1 MGDSGRGGDWRRHGV
16 DAHALI
22 DMISETHD
30 SVDALHEMIRRRLV
44 PAFPEFLQ
52 CRSSEELHRHPR
64 YQELAEEIRAALE
77 TPQMG
82 DFRRVEAP
90 RKERYRFVAWN
101 IERGT
106 QLPGQLQALRND
118 AFLKDAD
125 VLLLVETDAG
135 MARSGNVDVARRMAQ
150 ELGMCYAFVPCYLSL
165 VKGSG
170 VERDTP
176 GENDLGLHGNAIL
189 SRYPL
194 RDVRAI
200 ALENGIDKIASRE
213 KRLGRQTTLAGVV
226 DFPGQSMATA
236 SVHLCAQS
244 SQQHRMEQMR
254 SILDTMPDDMPVV
267 LGGDWNTSTYN
278 SSRAFHAIC
287 GFWLRVFMGVD
298 YVIRNHYLYP
308 DRLFERSL
316 FRMLEERGYNYRD
329 ANLAGKHTVLYDMRD
344 PRAAGSLAEWVPGWC
359 FPFIHWSLRN
369 HDGRCPL
376 KLDWFAVRGVKPE
389 NPVVLQEKRDG
400 SEVPLSDHD
409 AVGIDVRG

>member
-1 MGDSGRGGDWRRHGV
+1 
-16 DAHALI
+16 
-22 DMISETHD
+22 MISQTHD
-30 SVDALHEMIRRRLV
+30 PVDALHDLIRRRLT
-44 PAFPEFLQ
+44 PAFAQFLQ
-52 CRSSEELHRHPR
+52 CRTSVELHEHPVYR
-64 YQELAEEIRAALE
+64 DLAGDIRRVLE

-82 DFRRVEAP
+82 DFRRTEAP
-90 RKERYRFVAWN
+90 AKERYRSVAWN

-106 QLPGQLQALRND
+106 QLQGQLDALRND
-118 AFLKDAD
+118 VYLRDAD
-125 VLLLVETDAG
+125 LLLLVETDVG
-135 MARSGNVDVARRMAQ
+135 MVRSGNVDVARTMAR

-170 VERDTP
+170 VERHTP

-194 RDVRAI
+194 REVRGI
-200 ALENGIDKIASRE
+200 GLENGIDKIASRE
-213 KRLGRQTTLAGVV
+213 KRLGRQTTIAAVV
-226 DFPGQSMATA
+226 DFPGRPVATA

-244 SQQHRMEQMR
+244 SQRHRMLQMR
-254 SILDTMPDDMPVV
+254 SILDTMPADMPVV

-308 DRLFERSL
+308 DRLFEREL
-316 FRMLEERGYNYRD
+316 FQMLEQQGYNYRD

-359 FPFIHWSLRN
+359 FPFIHWSLRH

-376 KLDWFAVRGVKPE
+376 KLDWFAVRGVTPE
-389 NPVVLQEKRDG
+389 NPVVLHEKRDG
-400 SEVPLSDHD
+400 SHVPLSDHD
-409 AVGIDVRG
+409 AVGIDVR

>member
-1 MGDSGRGGDWRRHGV
+1 
-16 DAHALI
+16 
-22 DMISETHD
+22 MISQAYD
-30 SVDALHEMIRRRLV
+30 SVDSLHEMIRRRLV
-44 PAFPEFLQ
+44 PAFAHFRQ
-52 CRSSEELHRHPR
+52 CRTSEELHNHPVYR
-64 YQELAEEIRAALE
+64 ELESEIRRALE

-82 DFRRVEAP
+82 DFRRSEAP
-90 RKERYRFVAWN
+90 AKQRYRCVAWN

-106 QLPGQLQALRND
+106 QLDGQLHALRHD
-118 AFLKDAD
+118 PYLRDAD
-125 VLLLVETDAG
+125 LLLLVETDAG
-135 MARSGNVDVARRMAQ
+135 MARSGNVDVARTMAR

-194 RDVRAI
+194 RDVRGI
-200 ALENGIDKIASRE
+200 GLENGIDKIASRE
-213 KRLGRQTTLAGVV
+213 KRLGRQTTIAGVV
-226 DFPGQSMATA
+226 DFPGQAVAAA

-244 SQQHRMEQMR
+244 SQRHRMLQMR
-254 SILDTMPDDMPVV
+254 TILETMPESLPVI

-298 YVIRNHYLYP
+298 SVIRNHYLHP
-308 DRLFERSL
+308 DRMFEREL
-316 FRMLEERGYNYRD
+316 FQMLERAGYNYRD
-329 ANLAGKHTVLYDMRD
+329 ANLLGRHTVLYDMRD

-369 HDGRCPL
+369 HNGRCPL
-376 KLDWFAVRGVKPE
+376 KLDWFAVRGVLPE
-389 NPVVLQEKRDG
+389 HPKILHEKRDG
-400 SEVPLSDHD
+400 SHVPLSDHD
-409 AVGIDVRG
+409 AVGLDVRLKW

>member
-1 MGDSGRGGDWRRHGV
+1 
-16 DAHALI
+16 
-22 DMISETHD
+22 MISQTDD
-30 SVDALHEMIRRRLV
+30 SVDALHELIRRRLT
-44 PAFPEFLQ
+44 PAFTHFRQ
-52 CRSSEELHRHPR
+52 CRSSEELHDHPVYR
-64 YQELAEEIRAALE
+64 DLAGEIRRVLE

-82 DFRRVEAP
+82 DFREREAAA
-90 RKERYRFVAWN
+90 KERYRAVAWN

-106 QLPGQLQALRND
+106 QLQGQLHALRND
-118 AFLKDAD
+118 AYLREAD
-125 VLLLVETDAG
+125 LLLLVESDVG
-135 MARSGNVDVARRMAQ
+135 MVRSGNVDVARRMAQ

-194 RDVRAI
+194 RDVRGI
-200 ALENGIDKIASRE
+200 GLENGIDKIASRE
-213 KRLGRQTTLAGVV
+213 KRLGRQTTIAAVV
-226 DFPGQSMATA
+226 DFPGRPMATA

-244 SQQHRMEQMR
+244 SQRHRMEQMR
-254 SILDTMPDDMPVV
+254 AIVDTMPADMPVV

-298 YVIRNHYLYP
+298 SVIRNHYLYP
-308 DRLFERSL
+308 DRLFEREL
-316 FRMLEERGYNYRD
+316 FQMLERAGYNYRD
-329 ANLAGKHTVLYDMRD
+329 ANLPGKHTVLYDMRD

-376 KLDWFAVRGVKPE
+376 KLDWFAVRGVKAE
-389 NPVVLQEKRDG
+389 NPVVRHEKRDG
-400 SEVPLSDHD
+400 THVPLSDHD
-409 AVGIDVRG
+409 AVGVDVR